1 MKKNMDLNKTFS
13 ERLLDDVY
21 KTMDQEDFKNFSEE
35 VKRLGKTNAY
45 VIFNLVSK
53 NQDGL
58 CVTDYNARI
67 KNRYLTEA
75 ATIYILCRNLRCV
88 VNALENLFKDNDL
101 LADNYKE
108 SVDTIDKAK
117 IILED
122 AYYFLHISDTK
133 SYKDVVEEN
142 EKTHNDQKRG
152 SIWERTK

>member
-53 NQDGL
+53 NQDEL
-58 CVTDYNARI
+58 CLTDYNARI

-75 ATIYILCRNLRCV
+75 ATMYILCRNLRCV

-101 LADNYKE
+101 LTDNYKE
-108 SVDTIDKAK
+108 SVYTIDKAK

-133 SYKDVVEEN
+133 SYKDVLEEG
-142 EKTHNDQKRG
+142 EKIHNSQKRS

>member
-108 SVDTIDKAK
+108 SVYTIDKAK

-133 SYKDVVEEN
+133 SYKDVVEED
-142 EKTHNDQKRG
+142 EKIHNGQKRS
-152 SIWERTK
+152 SIWERMK